1 VTATRRTRAA
11 APHHDGPLSIPD
23 PAPPTPIREIGQ
35 IGTQFFAARTRPG
48 KRIAVSLVTIGD
60 GVETAQVTVPT
71 SGDTAAGFT
80 YENPLG

>member
-1 VTATRRTRAA
+1 MDPCPSPTRRHRRRSARSA
-11 APHHDGPLSIPD
+11 RS
-23 PAPPTPIREIGQ
+23 
-35 IGTQFFAARTRPG
+35 GTQFFAARTRPG
-48 KRIAVSLVTIGD
+48 ERIAVSLVTIGD